1 MGKSGKLFLVGE
13 FLLPTTTAA
22 AAAKAARDYQPWLN
36 ERYLRLFLFPS
47 PCTSLQR
54 SSSSSSSSSS
64 LSSSSSSLLLLL
76 PQLVHVGR
84 SKSFCLSLFGPFL
97 FGKGGSRTQATLKRC
112 AVVVAAAAVAAA
124 AVVVVV
130 AATDVAAVVAVVV
143 AVVVVAV
150 LCAPTAKKRKC
161 SRDSC

>member
-13 FLLPTTTAA
+13 FLLPTTTAAAA

-54 SSSSSSSSSS
+54 SSSSSSSS

-112 AVVVAAAAVAAA
+112 AVVVAAAVATA

-130 AATDVAAVVAVVV
+130 VAAAVVAAVV
-143 AVVVVAV
+143 V
-150 LCAPTAKKRKC
+150 LCAPTAKKPKMLARQLLNN
-161 SRDSC
+161 